1 MTLQEKISKLHA
13 LSRDYEKLSF
23 IVHSIE
29 INEDAPVYNVE
40 WGKALQE
47 RFTQVYNHCQS
58 LIGDLK
64 L

>member
-1 MTLQEKISKLHA
+1 MKLEEKISKLHA
-13 LSRDYEKLSF
+13 LSRDCEKLSF
-23 IVHSIE
+23 IVRSME
-29 INEDAPVYNVE
+29 TNEDAPEYDIE

-58 LIGDLK
+58 LIGDLG

>member
-1 MTLQEKISKLHA
+1 MTLEEKISKLHA
-13 LSRDYEKLSF
+13 LSQAFEKLSF
-23 IVHSIE
+23 NVHYME
-29 INEDAPVYNVE
+29 MNEDAPEYNVE

-58 LIGDLK
+58 LIGDLE

>member
-13 LSRDYEKLSF
+13 LSQDCEKLSF
-23 IVHSIE
+23 IVHSME
-29 INEDAPVYNVE
+29 TNEDAPTYNVE

>member
-1 MTLQEKISKLHA
+1 MKLEEKISKLHN
-13 LSRDYEKLSF
+13 LSKDFEKLSF
-23 IVHSIE
+23 IVHSME
-29 INEDAPVYNVE
+29 TNEDAPMYNVE

-47 RFTQVYNHCQS
+47 RFNKVYNHVQS

>member
-1 MTLQEKISKLHA
+1 MKLEERISKLHT
-13 LSRDYEKLSF
+13 LSRDYEKLSS
-23 IVHSIE
+23 IIHSME
-29 INEDAPVYNVE
+29 TNEDAPVYDVE